1 MNYGSYVMTGKD
13 RMKCLASS
21 VLITIF
27 AAWLLYKS
35 PIGVVLIVGIYP
47 FLKKGYIEK
56 KVEERRRKLLL
67 QFKDAIQSVS
77 VALLSGY
84 SMENAWKEAEMEIS
98 ELHGTDAYMLVE
110 LKEINQ
116 GIAMNQPIEEL
127 LYRFA
132 LRSQCEDILN
142 FAEILRFAK
151 RSGGNLG
158 KIIKNTTDRIN
169 EKFEIE
175 QEIETI
181 ISGKKMEQKVMNIV
195 PVALL
200 AYLNLTSGDFLEP
213 LYGSLFGVCVMTIA
227 FLAYLA
233 AFSLSRKMIRY
244 GR

>member
-13 RMKCLASS
+13 RIKCLALS
-21 VLITIF
+21 VVITVF

-35 PIGVVLIVGIYP
+35 PIGLVLIAGIYP
-47 FLKKGYIEK
+47 FLKKGYVEK
-56 KVEERRRKLLL
+56 KVEEQRRKLLL

-116 GIAMNQPIEEL
+116 GVAMNQPIEEL

-213 LYGSLFGVCVMTIA
+213 LYGSLFGACVMTIA